1 MYGTADVVVSH
12 LLAHYEALRDDVG
25 LNQTNSSLSFCGA
38 SSVSLPNDN
47 DMLPKI
53 FTTKHQL
60 KALGPSGCT
69 QGISGYFDM
78 PSPASFADLGKDGTG
93 WG

>member
-12 LLAHYEALRDDVG
+12 LLAHYEALRDDAV
-25 LNQTNSSLSFCGA
+25 LNQTNSSFSFCGA
-38 SSVSLPNDN
+38 SSVTSGSAVVIT
-47 DMLPKI
+47 K
-53 FTTKHQL
+53 KHQL

-69 QGISGYFDM
+69 QGISGYFDI
-78 PSPASFADLGKDGTG
+78 PSPASFADLGKDGSG